1 MASMASNDKPRIHY
15 IDFMKGLCI
24 LFIVVSHTNDQLFAV
39 VGRNLNFTLE
49 SFRIPMYY
57 FISGIFF
64 KLYSGLGDFVRRKIN
79 NIIVPLVFFF
89 LAGYFFH
96 WLGQY
101 LPPAQHFYGD
111 FEWNMIFDPL
121 CKRIWECNVPL
132 WFLLSLFEVNVLY
145 YVLQRYISNHW
156 WVAFVALI
164 LSFIGWICATHHYS
178 LPLVIDTAFVGMPFF
193 ILGSEVKRRGL
204 LSPNRYDRWGWL
216 ALLSIICIIYPFA
229 QDINI
234 LQQRLPNY
242 FYLYLVPTVSI
253 LALFW
258 CCKCL
263 PYVPVINYIGRYSIV
278 VLCTH
283 YPLIRPIHR
292 AIKTL
297 MLKAGVEMNLLYSAI
312 TVVLVI
318 AIELVLI
325 KLLTRYLPHFTAQK
339 ELFKSGMFRGSKH
352 SMINVHDNE

>member
-1 MASMASNDKPRIHY
+1 MAFDKPRIHY

-24 LFIVVSHTNDQLFAV
+24 LFIVVSHTDDTLFALA
-39 VGRNLNFTLE
+39 GKNLNFTLE

-57 FISGIFF
+57 FISGVFF
-64 KLYSGLGDFVRRKIN
+64 KLYQGLGDFVRRKVN

-89 LAGYFFH
+89 LAGYAFH

-101 LPPAQHFYGD
+101 LPPAQHYYGD
-111 FEWNMIFDPL
+111 FEWSMILDPL
-121 CKRIWECNVPL
+121 CKRNWECNVPL

-145 YVLQRYISNHW
+145 YLLQRHLPNHW
-156 WVAFVALI
+156 WVILSALI
-164 LSFIGWICATHHYS
+164 LSFLGWYCSKHHIT
-178 LPLVIDTAFVGMPFF
+178 LPLVLDTAFVGLPFF
-193 ILGSEVKRRGL
+193 ILGSEVKRGGL
-204 LSPNRYDRWGWL
+204 LSPMRYDSWGWL
-216 ALLSIICIIYPFA
+216 ALFATICIIYPFA

-234 LQQRLPNY
+234 LQQRLPSY
-242 FYLYLVPTVSI
+242 FYLYLIPTVSI

-258 CCKCL
+258 CCKRL
-263 PYVPVINYIGRYSIV
+263 PYIPVINYIGRYSIV

-297 MLKAGVEMNLLYSAI
+297 MLKTGTDMSMLCSAI
-312 TVVLVI
+312 TVVIVI
-318 AIELVLI
+318 LIELALI

-339 ELFKSGMFRGSKH
+339 ELFKPGWIPAWRHSKISNH
-352 SMINVHDNE
+352 EN